1 MLQLTELARLTPSLK
16 TKKQSDHSL
25 SSKKDESLSDSLLRI
40 FFSNNTFSTGLLFGR
55 ILE

>member
-1 MLQLTELARLTPSLK
+1 MLQLTELSRLTPSLK